1 MDLEIFDFQPSS
13 FPFPSKD
20 MEKIIIELM
29 KKDILNEVCP
39 VRSVLDGIGGKW
51 SILILDTLGKEGTM
65 RFNEIS
71 KALGDISQKML
82 TSTLRLLEADGIVS
96 RKMYPEIP
104 PRVEYELTELGKDLL
119 PNIRNLIDWGHKNFE
134 TIQKNRKAFESKI

>member
-1 MDLEIFDFQPSS
+1 
-13 FPFPSKD
+13 
-20 MEKIIIELM
+20 M

-134 TIQKNRKAFESKI
+134 TIQKNRKAFESKL